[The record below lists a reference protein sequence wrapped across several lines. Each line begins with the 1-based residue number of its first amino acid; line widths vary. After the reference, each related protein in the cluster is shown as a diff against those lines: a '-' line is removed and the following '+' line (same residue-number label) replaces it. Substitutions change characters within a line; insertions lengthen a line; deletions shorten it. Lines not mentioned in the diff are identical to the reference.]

1 MWDIYNSNTEAEK
14 EVVEDYEVIED
25 PEFLFSVA
33 FDEVQEEMGRVMREK
48 RMNDEELDHLINENY
63 PNAYKMVWGELY
75 ERINTDIWG
84 KYEDGVLT
92 VEELESWKRDLEMWK
107 GEWMRVLEG
116 LKS

>member
-1 MWDIYNSNTEAEK
+1 MWDIYNSNTDGEK

-63 PNAYKMVWGELY
+63 PNEYKRVWGELY

-84 KYEDGVLT
+84 KYEDGVLM
-92 VEELESWKRDLEMWK
+92 VE
-107 GEWMRVLEG
+107 
-116 LKS
+116 